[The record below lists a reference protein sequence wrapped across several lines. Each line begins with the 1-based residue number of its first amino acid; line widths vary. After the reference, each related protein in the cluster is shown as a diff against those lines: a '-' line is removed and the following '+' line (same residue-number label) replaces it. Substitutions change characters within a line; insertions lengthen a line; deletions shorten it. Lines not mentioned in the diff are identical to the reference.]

1 MVDLSDPQL
10 QTESQNPEESALEE
24 DVRRSS
30 QERRQL
36 SYYRMEH
43 SHLLVQKEPESI
55 EEATTCSESSK
66 WTQAMETEMKS
77 LKDNDVWELVELPEC
92 SWEQMGLHN
101 QDWT

>member
-36 SYYRMEH
+36 S
-43 SHLLVQKEPESI
+43 
-55 EEATTCSESSK
+55 
-66 WTQAMETEMKS
+66 
-77 LKDNDVWELVELPEC
+77 
-92 SWEQMGLHN
+92 
-101 QDWT
+101 